1 MNLWQTIK
9 SVLSAF
15 IGVQNSENRER
26 DFKKGNPVVFLIVG
40 LVVTVVFLGS
50 ILSLVKVIT

>member
-9 SVLSAF
+9 SVLSAL
-15 IGVQNSENRER
+15 IGVQSSENRER

-40 LVVTVVFLGS
+40 LAITIVFLS
-50 ILSLVKVIT
+50 TILSLVKVIT

>member
-1 MNLWQTIK
+1 MSLWQTIK

-15 IGVQNSENRER
+15 FGVQSTDNRER

-40 LVVTVVFLGS
+40 LAITIVFLGS

>member
-9 SVLSAF
+9 SVLSAL
-15 IGVQNSENRER
+15 IGVQSSENRER

-40 LVVTVVFLGS
+40 LIVTIVFLS
-50 ILSLVKVIT
+50 TILSLVKVIT